1 MSEEQNAAGRETVR
15 QRRARVLYSYTP
27 ANDDELELQVNDIIR
42 VIEEV
47 EEGWWRGILKGK
59 EGVFPSNFVVEDNS
73 EVFEPSKVSEKQEEK
88 DGSVVDATDGAKLSS
103 PSHQE
108 IKPKPVRG
116 VGLGNIFQDGIKKL
130 TPVES
135 SADKKPI
142 LKKPP
147 PLPANAENAP
157 KLPPKPVREQ
167 AQVIYPYEAQNDDE
181 LTLKKGDI
189 ITIITKEVEDKGWWK
204 GELNGQIGV
213 FPDNFVE
220 LVRIEEVQLRRPER
234 PEKPSMTVILSKSN
248 VKPDI
253 PKKPVSNQDFSC
265 TERTSKIP
273 PPKPPAPDLPKKDE
287 KLEKPTPP
295 LPGKNPQL
303 PPPLK
308 KPQRS
313 SLGSKPNI
321 NTSSISPV
329 ASSQNSSSP
338 TSSTQSTSLAL
349 TNGTVGLT
357 DDMKAKS
364 LQENQDSSIDE
375 LTLDVIES
383 SPEKL
388 THLAASRAKAPNRR
402 PPSRIFMNKEN
413 DKENGD
419 NGLHQPAWLKDTSK
433 NQDKRSSQVE
443 PILSDKAQSHTAELP
458 KSSPQHKPAPPAPST
473 VTPQKDEENKPVNK
487 SPASVSPTKELSPTA
502 SVSSVSKPE
511 PVNNSS
517 NVAVASESVTS
528 INDLRKE
535 IQTLKENTVSKEEF
549 AELQKQIE
557 TVKET
562 IESQRNY
569 FSNLVFELMSEI
581 DEEKKLRM
589 ALEVQLER
597 IKKLTATV

>member
-1 MSEEQNAAGRETVR
+1 MSEEQNAIAKENIK

-27 ANDDELELQVNDIIR
+27 ANDDELELQVNDIIK

-47 EEGWWRGILKGK
+47 EEGWWRGILRGK

-73 EVFEPSKVSEKQEEK
+73 EVFESSKVPEKQD
-88 DGSVVDATDGAKLSS
+88 DGSTVDTTDGGKLSS
-103 PSHQE
+103 PNHQE

-116 VGLGNIFQDGIKKL
+116 VGLGNIFQDGVKKL
-130 TPVES
+130 TPIDPP
-135 SADKKPI
+135 ADKRPL
-142 LKKPP
+142 LKKPLP
-147 PLPANAENAP
+147 PPVAVENAP

-167 AQVIYPYEAQNDDE
+167 ARVLYPYEAQNEDE
-181 LTLKKGDI
+181 LSIKEGDI
-189 ITIITKEVEDKGWWK
+189 ITVITKEVEDKGWWK

-234 PEKPSMTVILSKSN
+234 PEKPSLTVILSKSN
-248 VKPDI
+248 IKPDI
-253 PKKPVSNQDFSC
+253 PKKPVSNQDLSC

-303 PPPLK
+303 PPPMK

-313 SLGSKPNI
+313 SLGSKPNS
-321 NTSSISPV
+321 NTSSCSPI
-329 ASSQNSSSP
+329 ASTQNSSSP
-338 TSSTQSTSLAL
+338 TSSTQSTSLGL

-364 LQENQDSSIDE
+364 LQENQDGNIDE
-375 LTLDVIES
+375 ITLDAIES

-388 THLAASRAKAPNRR
+388 THLAANRAKAPNRR

-419 NGLHQPAWLKDTSK
+419 IGIHQPAWLKDGSK

-443 PILSDKAQSHTAELP
+443 PVPGDKIQVPVNEQP
-458 KSSPQHKPAPPAPST
+458 KSSPQHKPVSSLPNNS
-473 VTPQKDEENKPVNK
+473 TPQKDEENKSVIK
-487 SPASVSPTKELSPTA
+487 SPIPVSPTKESSLSA
-502 SVSSVSKPE
+502 SSVNKTE
-511 PVNNSS
+511 TMSS
-517 NVAVASESVTS
+517 NSNITTSSAEAVNS
-528 INDLRKE
+528 IIELRKE
-535 IQTLKENTVSKEEF
+535 IQALKENSVSKEEF
-549 AELQKQIE
+549 SELQKQIE
-557 TVKET
+557 TVKEA

-589 ALEVQLER
+589 ALEVQLDR

>member
-1 MSEEQNAAGRETVR
+1 IETNKFFFFN
-15 QRRARVLYSYTP
+15 L
-27 ANDDELELQVNDIIR
+27 
-42 VIEEV
+42 
-47 EEGWWRGILKGK
+47 
-59 EGVFPSNFVVEDNS
+59 
-73 EVFEPSKVSEKQEEK
+73 
-88 DGSVVDATDGAKLSS
+88 DGAKLSS

-220 LVRIEEVQLRRPER
+220 LVRVEEVQLRRPER

-375 LTLDVIES
+375 LTFDVIES

-443 PILSDKAQSHTAELP
+443 PVLSDKFFELAASLI
-458 KSSPQHKPAPPAPST
+458 KL
-473 VTPQKDEENKPVNK
+473 ENKPVNK
-487 SPASVSPTKELSPTA
+487 SPESVSPTKELSPTA
-502 SVSSVSKPE
+502 SVSSISKPE

-517 NVAVASESVTS
+517 NIAVASESVTS